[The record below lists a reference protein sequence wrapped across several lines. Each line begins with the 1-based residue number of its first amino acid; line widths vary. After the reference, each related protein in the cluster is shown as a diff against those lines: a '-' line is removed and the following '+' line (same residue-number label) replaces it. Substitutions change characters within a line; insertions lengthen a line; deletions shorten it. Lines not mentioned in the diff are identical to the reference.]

1 MASALGFDGFGSF
14 AESTLG
20 HSRSGYRLPAG
31 VIGFL
36 QHLHGRSL
44 VLRRF
49 LEWVSSLSVAGNASR
64 LMVSGDGYFGCRHGC
79 QAGGQKAAETTA
91 WPTDLDAGV
100 HFSGRHAAS
109 SGTARP
115 GLATSMIEH
124 VGRCAG
130 ARYSRQLR
138 IFRHEFLRLPPSPS
152 FFAAFCNPC
161 QSSARRHLHGDP
173 HAIELFWHRR
183 VSSYVVLLRQAI
195 SYDATVLWCVVTA
208 VVAPEAQLKRGRN
221 QLRARRL

>member
-1 MASALGFDGFGSF
+1 MQLSARARTSC
-14 AESTLG
+14 SN
-20 HSRSGYRLPAG
+20 
-31 VIGFL
+31 
-36 QHLHGRSL
+36 HLFVHTGL
-44 VLRRF
+44 
-49 LEWVSSLSVAGNASR
+49 SLSLIYHQVRDIVKLTVPETGSCWGTGLTRSHEPLLGVAGNASR

-161 QSSARRHLHGDP
+161 QSSARRHLHGAP
-173 HAIELFWHRR
+173 RSLPFRSKRAVQCYMARAIIR
-183 VSSYVVLLRQAI
+183 VCSY
-195 SYDATVLWCVVTA
+195 
-208 VVAPEAQLKRGRN
+208 RGSR
-221 QLRARRL
+221 